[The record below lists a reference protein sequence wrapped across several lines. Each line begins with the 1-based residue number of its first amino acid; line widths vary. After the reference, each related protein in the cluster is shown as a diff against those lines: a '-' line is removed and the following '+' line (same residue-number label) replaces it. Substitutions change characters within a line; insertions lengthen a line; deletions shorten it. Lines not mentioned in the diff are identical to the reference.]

1 MNDKYISFCHNGVMT
16 VPDQIKTEVLN
27 RLKKINLHNRTY
39 KKCTD
44 LNEID
49 ETYLITNELDKS
61 KRHLLFL
68 VNMFNTNYT
77 IFIDISDFYDFKCY
91 SLNLRFDSKLYH
103 DCGTLFE
110 GDLVYN
116 EKKCWLFLISNIYYH
131 ISKNVSNYAFG
142 LKLQIIS
149 GILKSSYTYDDF
161 MNPFFIQLRSFY
173 LLNHLELVDK
183 DTKLLFFSDNPHK
196 SILILDLK
204 MDENTTEKHDKEYTV
219 RKGKYPDLYKMY
231 DDDKFVSI
239 LSIKKLSDSK
249 KMTEMFKDK
258 TEHIVKC
265 YFENNMWHI

>member
-116 EKKCWLFLISNIYYH
+116 EKKCWLFLISNI
-131 ISKNVSNYAFG
+131 
-142 LKLQIIS
+142 
-149 GILKSSYTYDDF
+149 
-161 MNPFFIQLRSFY
+161 
-173 LLNHLELVDK
+173 
-183 DTKLLFFSDNPHK
+183 
-196 SILILDLK
+196 
-204 MDENTTEKHDKEYTV
+204 
-219 RKGKYPDLYKMY
+219 
-231 DDDKFVSI
+231 
-239 LSIKKLSDSK
+239 
-249 KMTEMFKDK
+249 
-258 TEHIVKC
+258 
-265 YFENNMWHI
+265 